1 MNKKPTIQDIAQL
14 AGVGPGTVSRV
25 LNDHP
30 NVSEKTRA
38 KVMSVIEKMDYRP
51 SFTAR
56 SMRTQRT
63 HLIGFLTDQV
73 ATTPYAGDVIRG
85 AQDVMWETDHIL
97 MVISAGD
104 NLHHAQQAVDALLER
119 EVEGIIYAAMYHRPV
134 VLPPNIYEVPTVLAN
149 CFVADRSLPS
159 VVPDELGGGYEAT
172 RQLLLRGHRRIGFIN
187 INTATPG
194 IPASRG
200 RLQGY
205 QQALHEFGVTYDERL
220 VRYGYGTAEHGYD
233 YTKQLMSLENPP
245 TALFCG
251 NDRTAMGAY
260 DAMHKLRLDIPQDVA
275 VIGFDNQDIIASALH
290 PRLTTM
296 QLPHYEMGRWAAEY
310 LTTDED
316 AGPLESAPIQHM
328 LPCPYVEG
336 ESIGG

>member
-30 NVSEKTRA
+30 NVSEKTRT
-38 KVMSVIEKMDYRP
+38 KVLSVIEKMDYRP

-73 ATTPYAGDVIRG
+73 ATTPYAGDIIRG
-85 AQDVMWETDHIL
+85 AQDVMWETNHIL

-134 VLPPNIYEVPTVLAN
+134 TLPPNVYDVPTVLAN
-149 CFVADRSLPS
+149 CFVEDRSLPS
-159 VVPDELGGGYEAT
+159 VVPDEVGGGYEAT

-187 INTATPG
+187 VNIVTPG

-205 QQALHEFGVTYDERL
+205 RQALDEFGVPYDERL
-220 VRYGYGTAEHGYD
+220 VRYGYGDAQHGYD
-233 YTKQLMSLENPP
+233 YAKHLMSLEHPP

-251 NDRTAMGAY
+251 NDRMAMGAY
-260 DAMHKLRLDIPQDVA
+260 DALNKLRLDIPQDVA
-275 VIGFDNQDIIASALH
+275 VIGFDNQEIIASALH

-296 QLPHYEMGRWAAEY
+296 QLPHYEMGRWVGKY
-310 LTTDED
+310 LTAEAHDERSD
-316 AGPLESAPIQHM
+316 AAPIQQI
-328 LPCPYVEG
+328 LPCPYIER
-336 ESIGG
+336 ESIG

>member
-1 MNKKPTIQDIAQL
+1 MHKKPTIHDIAQL

-30 NVSEKTRA
+30 NVSAKTRA
-38 KVMSVIEKMDYRP
+38 KVMAAIEQTAYRP

-63 HLIGFLTDQV
+63 HLIGFITDQV
-73 ATTPYAGDVIRG
+73 ATTPYAGDIIRG
-85 AQDVMWETDHIL
+85 AQDVAWETDHIV

-104 NLHHAQQAVDALLER
+104 NLVHTEQAVSALLER

-134 VLPPNIYEVPTVLAN
+134 TLPSNIYDVPTVLAN
-149 CFVADRSLPS
+149 CYVEDRSLPS
-159 VVPDELGGGYEAT
+159 VVPDEVVGGYEAP
-172 RQLLLRGHRRIGFIN
+172 RCLLERGHRRIGFIN
-187 INTATPG
+187 VNDVSPG

-205 QQALHEFGVTYDERL
+205 RQALEEYNVPFDEQL
-220 VRYGYGTAEHGYD
+220 VCYGGGNAEHGYD
-233 YTKQLMSLENPP
+233 YTKQLMWLDDPP

-260 DAMHKLRLDIPQDVA
+260 DALHKLRREIPQDVA
-275 VIGFDNQDIIASALH
+275 VIGFDNQEIIASALH

-296 QLPHYEMGRWAAEY
+296 QLPHYEMGRWAAEL
-310 LTTDED
+310 LTAGEGREDED
-316 AGPLESAPIQHM
+316 GTPVQQM
-328 LPCPYVEG
+328 LRCPYVEG
-336 ESIGG
+336 ESIG